1 MAPSRSFPVAISLLV
16 PRRRRTDLSSFREP
30 GRLPLTNARDR
41 TAMIRPVHGWL
52 AADAVRY
59 ATFVL
64 VWPVLL
70 LLAVTAA
77 AQAPSA
83 ARQPVSDPTT
93 DIAAAEVALR
103 DSRIQVRLDAVKALG
118 AVDSA

>member
-1 MAPSRSFPVAISLLV
+1 MAPSRSFPGAISLLV

-83 ARQPVSDPTT
+83 ARPVSDPTT

-103 DSRIQVRLDAVKALG
+103 DSRIQVRL
-118 AVDSA
+118 